1 MAVQAPR
8 QNLRS
13 SVEVWI
19 QGRDPNLESRQV
31 FSGLPGW
38 ALQTGGG
45 EILRQHGGASR
56 QLLSLELET
65 HALELGPDGAQE
77 RYRRT
82 VSESS
87 VEARTAVWRNR
98 TSLDH
103 LQVVLCQS
111 RRR

>member
-1 MAVQAPR
+1 MAVQAPP

-31 FSGLPGW
+31 RSGLPGW

-45 EILRQHGGASR
+45 EILRQHGRASR

-65 HALELGPDGAQE
+65 HALELGPDGAKK
-77 RYRRT
+77 RHCRP
-82 VSESS
+82 VSQSS
-87 VEARTAVWRNR
+87 VEAGTAVRSDR
-98 TSLDH
+98 TSLDY